1 MRFWAK
7 IFRENRL
14 VRDTTFEDTGTD
26 SRTLKVFRALEEC
39 CRALDLPV
47 PIWLKNN
54 VRDFQRVAKAR
65 FRQDS
70 FIESI
75 DFDYLEFQVIEED
88 KNAGFI

>member
-7 IFRENRL
+7 IFRENHL
-14 VRDTTFEDTGTD
+14 IKDMTFEDTGAGT
-26 SRTLKVFRALEEC
+26 RTIKVFHALEEC

-70 FIESI
+70 FIEAI
-75 DFDYLEFQVIEED
+75 DFDFLEFQVIEED
-88 KNAGFI
+88 K